1 MIVFRVKSST
11 DIKKLGGAIFTNIK
25 NCDELELSCLGA
37 GSLNQAIKSV
47 IIARGMATPIGID
60 LIIEPSF
67 DMTEVEDQEKTL
79 IKLTVKKVK

>member
-25 NCDELELSCLGA
+25 NCDEIELSCLGA

-47 IIARGMATPIGID
+47 IIARGMATPVGID
-60 LIIEPSF
+60 MVVLPSF
-67 DMTEVEDQEKTL
+67 DLTEVESQEKTL
-79 IKLTVKKVK
+79 IKLLVKKI